1 MTSAYANLLL
11 RPDLGK
17 KAYRLKCR
25 FRIGAFPKQQFLD
38 KAKIQA
44 ADWFVGDMHKRGFEY
59 VDRYGFRMK
68 GPFSAIDPMTLRRPK
83 RISSRQMLPMILQGA
98 KFRDEGGSMAINV
111 PILSE
116 SENWEYELS
125 GVFVHKTMLVEQP
138 DKGEIV

>member
-1 MTSAYANLLL
+1 
-11 RPDLGK
+11 
-17 KAYRLKCR
+17 
-25 FRIGAFPKQQFLD
+25 
-38 KAKIQA
+38 
-44 ADWFVGDMHKRGFEY
+44 
-59 VDRYGFRMK
+59 
-68 GPFSAIDPMTLRRPK
+68 
-83 RISSRQMLPMILQGA
+83 MLPMILQGA